1 MRTLTTIF
9 SIVFILAGGS
19 LITHQYIQTTTHA
32 LVTQLETIE
41 QSITTRNWK
50 NAQTELD
57 TTHDRWDKNQT
68 WWTILLNHEEIDT
81 IDLSMER
88 LEKYV
93 VTEDNSLALGEISA
107 LKLLFDHIADSDQLN
122 IRNIL

>member
-1 MRTLTTIF
+1 
-9 SIVFILAGGS
+9 LAGGS